1 MSSSLSSIAWAF
13 KATKPEDKLLILAL
27 AEIADN
33 KGNFETSIEEL
44 HQLTGL
50 DSGII
55 SSVLRHFLSPMV
67 ALINLTP
74 REDKSKEL
82 FCGKLM
88 LQQQTSHSLNDIEQ
102 INLLAQVQEQH
113 NRIESNKR
121 NNRGKLNRAQRAQ
134 VAPLDPSAQQKQ
146 YNVLEIHMEQV
157 PDWAEAIMFQKGV
170 LGRKEIWDSLVVD
183 VHQSGERL
191 FSLKQLTNRLH
202 QKIDYFKD
210 LSFKSSK
217 SSGSQRT
224 VRQSALSEFEEK
236 ASNYLSRYED

>member
-1 MSSSLSSIAWAF
+1 
-13 KATKPEDKLLILAL
+13 
-27 AEIADN
+27 
-33 KGNFETSIEEL
+33 
-44 HQLTGL
+44 
-50 DSGII
+50 
-55 SSVLRHFLSPMV
+55 
-67 ALINLTP
+67 
-74 REDKSKEL
+74 
-82 FCGKLM
+82 
-88 LQQQTSHSLNDIEQ
+88 
-102 INLLAQVQEQH
+102 
-113 NRIESNKR
+113 
-121 NNRGKLNRAQRAQ
+121 
-134 VAPLDPSAQQKQ
+134 
-146 YNVLEIHMEQV
+146 MEQV

-210 LSFKSSK
+210 LTFKSSK